1 MQSKEEPVTPPKSY
15 YYAKPG
21 REGNGNKL
29 SPDRARRMMSPL
41 KKFSSLRLVS
51 PIDIDQEQNDL
62 EVASVLGEG
71 MMKIHSSEEPVRDH
85 AMDIPCGSSMDSFS
99 VSPMKDRRHE
109 TPVRPTTVMT
119 NLQRGNVLTITPI
132 CPNLTLHQM
141 AAQGELIML
150 KQELTEGVV
159 DIDKADD
166 GGLTAFHWACAHG
179 QLPTVEFMVQYGV
192 DTNVIGHH
200 GENGLLFAS
209 SNGFTDIVKFLLKHG
224 ADVNYSDE
232 TGTTALMYAAYNS
245 HPACVKILLDFG
257 ADMTLENV
265 DHYTAMDLAV
275 GQGHKTVQQVI
286 EKHMLSLFEGIT

>member
-1 MQSKEEPVTPPKSY
+1 MQTKEEPVTPPKSKC
-15 YYAKPG
+15 AKPG
-21 REGNGNKL
+21 KEGNGKKL
-29 SPDRARRMMSPL
+29 SPDGYGRMLSPL

-51 PIDIDQEQNDL
+51 PVDIDQEQNDL
-62 EVASVLGEG
+62 EVASVLAE
-71 MMKIHSSEEPVRDH
+71 
-85 AMDIPCGSSMDSFS
+85 GSSRDSFS
-99 VSPMKDRRHE
+99 VSPVKGRRHE

-132 CPNLTLHQM
+132 CPNSTLHQM
-141 AAQGELIML
+141 AAQGELMML
-150 KQELTEGVV
+150 KQELSEGGV

-179 QLPTVEFMVQYGV
+179 QLPTVEFMVQNGV
-192 DTNVIGHH
+192 DINVIGHH

-209 SNGFTDIVKFLLKHG
+209 CNGFTDIVKFLLKHG

-245 HPACVKILLDFG
+245 HPASVKILLEFG

-265 DHYTAMDLAV
+265 DHYTAMDIAV

-286 EKHMLSLFEGIT
+286 ERHMLSMFEGVT